1 MFIPHIFDKTFL
13 LKNNTYY
20 LKGMSQQILKLLTVV
35 LANRNTKLCFM
46 MTRNRK
52 LDSHIMIIGV

>member
-1 MFIPHIFDKTFL
+1 MFTPHIVDKTFL

-35 LANRNTKLCFM
+35 FQYQ
-46 MTRNRK
+46 RNRLSK
-52 LDSHIMIIGV
+52 QKYKTLLYDDKK